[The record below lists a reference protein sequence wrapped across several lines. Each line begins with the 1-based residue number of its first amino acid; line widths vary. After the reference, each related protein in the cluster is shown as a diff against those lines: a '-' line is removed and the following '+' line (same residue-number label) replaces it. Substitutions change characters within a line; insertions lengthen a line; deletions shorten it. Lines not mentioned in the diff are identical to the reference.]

1 MSEPAIQAYLVA
13 AGDFHDIDFARLEL
27 LKLLAEHENIRTT
40 VASDYSDIEG
50 IQASDFLISYTCNLV
65 PSEAEQAALKAFV
78 ESGKKWFALHG
89 TNSILEFTD
98 AGVACPET
106 APVFMETLGSQFMAH
121 PPIQPFRVKTTQPD
135 HPLVKG
141 VGEFETDDELYLCK
155 ALAKLDVLLHTDF
168 TGEASG
174 FVHAEWPDDEPRPV
188 YYINRLGE
196 GEVLYLNLGHC
207 RGHYDM
213 QPRVPYYPVIERGSW
228 EKPEYYELLR
238 RGLKYC
244 AGV

>member
-27 LKLLAEHENIRTT
+27 LKLLSEHESVRTT
-40 VASDYSDIEG
+40 VASDYGDIEG
-50 IQASDFLISYTCNLV
+50 INASDFLISYTCNLI
-65 PSEAEQAALKAFV
+65 PSEAEQAALKAYV

-106 APVFMETLGSQFMAH
+106 APTFMETLGSQFMAH
-121 PPIQPFRVKTTQPD
+121 PPIQPFTVKTTAPD
-135 HPLVKG
+135 HPLVRG

-155 ALAKLDVLLHTDF
+155 ALAELEVLLHTNF
-168 TGEASG
+168 TGEATG
-174 FVHAEWPDDEPRPV
+174 FIHADWPDDEPRPV
-188 YYINRLGE
+188 YYINRLGD

-207 RGHYDM
+207 RCLLYTSPS
-213 QPRVPYYPVIERGSW
+213 PRDRQKSRMPSS
-228 EKPEYYELLR
+228 
-238 RGLKYC
+238 
-244 AGV
+244 A

>member
-27 LKLLAEHENIRTT
+27 LKLLSEHENVRTT

-50 IQASDFLISYTCNLV
+50 INASDFLISYTCNLI
-65 PSEAEQAALKAFV
+65 PSEAEQAALKAYV

-106 APVFMETLGSQFMAH
+106 APTFMETLGSQFMAH
-121 PPIQPFRVKTTQPD
+121 PPIQPFTVKTTAPD

-141 VGEFETDDELYLCK
+141 VGEFETDDELYACK
-155 ALAKLDVLLHTDF
+155 PLA
-168 TGEASG
+168 
-174 FVHAEWPDDEPRPV
+174 
-188 YYINRLGE
+188 
-196 GEVLYLNLGHC
+196 
-207 RGHYDM
+207 
-213 QPRVPYYPVIERGSW
+213 
-228 EKPEYYELLR
+228 
-238 RGLKYC
+238 
-244 AGV
+244 